1 MPLDPDIAAFLRSL
15 QQLDVPGPDAFGLD
29 APGGGKLDAA
39 RARALL
45 RALTVGQR
53 GPSTRPEVATVTS
66 TALAGSLPA
75 RVYRPHTATPVPT
88 VVYLHG
94 GGWVA
99 GDLDTHDVH
108 ARTLCRDLD
117 AVVVS
122 VDYRLAP
129 EHRFPAAVE
138 DAYTALT
145 WVARHVDAFGG
156 DPARLVVGGDSAG
169 ATLSAVCAQQAH
181 ADGLEL
187 AAQLLVY
194 PSTDMAGAYPSR
206 VENGEGYFLTTTEL
220 HWFFEQYIG
229 VGRSD
234 AASAAFGADPR
245 VAPLRAKDLAELA
258 PAVVATAEYDPLR
271 DEGDAYAEALQGS
284 GVRVEHRRFDGLVH
298 GFFGMGHLSPAAGEA
313 TAWINTALKRLIG

>member
-15 QQLDVPGPDAFGLD
+15 QQLDAPE
-29 APGGGKLDAA
+29 PGGNAAAQA
-39 RARALL
+39 RARL
-45 RALTVGQR
+45 RALTADHLDR
-53 GPSTRPEVATVTS
+53 AARLEVAEVASTV
-66 TALAGSLPA
+66 LADSVPA
-75 RVYRPHTATPVPT
+75 RVYRPHAVAPAPT

-129 EHRFPAAVE
+129 EHPFPAAVD
-138 DAYTALT
+138 DAYAALT
-145 WVARHVDAFGG
+145 WVARHVEVFGG
-156 DPARLVVGGDSAG
+156 DPARLAVSGDSAG

-181 ADGLEL
+181 ADGLSL

-194 PSTDMAGAYPSR
+194 PSTDMAGVYPSR
-206 VENGEGYFLTTTEL
+206 AENGEGYFLTATEL
-220 HWFFEQYIG
+220 HWFFAQYLG
-229 VGRSD
+229 AGPSD
-234 AASAAFGADPR
+234 AASTAFGADPR
-245 VAPLRAKDLAELA
+245 VAPLRAKDLTGLA

-271 DEGDAYAEALQGS
+271 DEGDAYAEALRDA
-284 GVRVEHRRFDGLVH
+284 GVRVAHRRFDGLVH
-298 GFFGMGHLSPAAGEA
+298 GFYGMDHISPAAGEA
-313 TAWINTALKRLIG
+313 TTWINTALKRLLA

>member
-1 MPLDPDIAAFLRSL
+1 M
-15 QQLDVPGPDAFGLD
+15 
-29 APGGGKLDAA
+29 
-39 RARALL
+39 
-45 RALTVGQR
+45 
-53 GPSTRPEVATVTS
+53 
-66 TALAGSLPA
+66 LAGSLPS
-75 RVYRPHTATPVPT
+75 RVYRPQATAPVPT

-138 DAYTALT
+138 DAYAALT
-145 WVARHVDAFGG
+145 WVAQHVDAFGD
-156 DPARLVVGGDSAG
+156 DPARLAVAGDSAG

-181 ADGLEL
+181 ADGLPL

-194 PSTDMAGAYPSR
+194 PSTDMGGAYPSR
-206 VENGEGYFLTTTEL
+206 TENGEGYFLTTTEL
-220 HWFFEQYIG
+220 HWFFEQYLG
-229 VGRSD
+229 VVPSYH
-234 AASAAFGADPR
+234 AFAAFGADPR
-245 VAPLRAKDLAELA
+245 VAPLRAKGLSGLA

-271 DEGDAYAEALQGS
+271 DEGDAYAEALRRA
-284 GVRVEHRRFDGLVH
+284 GVRVEHRRFGGLVH
-298 GFFGMGHLSPAAGEA
+298 GFYGMAHISPAAGEA
-313 TAWINTALKRLIG
+313 TAWIHAALKRLLG

>member
-15 QQLDVPGPDAFGLD
+15 QRLD
-29 APGGGKLDAA
+29 APEPGKSAVTQA
-39 RARALL
+39 RARL
-45 RALTVGQR
+45 RALTVDQA
-53 GPSTRPEVATVTS
+53 TEPESATVAS
-66 TALAGSLPA
+66 TVVAGSLPA
-75 RVYRPHTATPVPT
+75 RVYRPHNTAPVPT

-129 EHRFPAAVE
+129 EHRFPAAVD

-156 DPARLVVGGDSAG
+156 DPARLAVGGDSAG
-169 ATLSAVCAQQAH
+169 ATLAAVCAQQAH
-181 ADGLEL
+181 AGGLPL

-194 PSTDMAGAYPSR
+194 PSTDMAGTYPSR
-206 VENGEGYFLTTTEL
+206 AENGEGYFLTTTEL
-220 HWFFEQYIG
+220 HWFFEQYLG
-229 VGRSD
+229 AGP
-234 AASAAFGADPR
+234 ASTAFGADPR
-245 VAPLRAKDLAELA
+245 VAPLRAKDLSGLA

-271 DEGDAYAEALQGS
+271 DEGDAYAEALRGA

-298 GFFGMGHLSPAAGEA
+298 GFYGMDHVSPAAGEA
-313 TAWINTALKRLIG
+313 TAWTNTALKRLLA

>member
-1 MPLDPDIAAFLRSL
+1 VPLDPDIAAFLRSL
-15 QQLDVPGPDAFGLD
+15 QQLDAPEPGENAV
-29 APGGGKLDAA
+29 AQA
-39 RARALL
+39 RARL
-45 RALTVGQR
+45 RALTVDRR
-53 GPSTRPEVATVTS
+53 GPTTRLEVARVTS
-66 TALAGSLPA
+66 TALAGSVPA

-129 EHRFPAAVE
+129 EHRFPAAVD

-206 VENGEGYFLTTTEL
+206 AENGEGYFLTTTEL
-220 HWFFEQYIG
+220 HWFFEQYLG
-229 VGRSD
+229 VSGSD
-234 AASAAFGADPR
+234 PASAASGADPR
-245 VAPLRAKDLAELA
+245 VAPLRAKDLAGLA
-258 PAVVATAEYDPLR
+258 PAVAATAEYDPLR
-271 DEGDAYAEALQGS
+271 DEGDAYAEALRGA

-298 GFFGMGHLSPAAGEA
+298 GFYGMDHISPAAGEA